1 MIKIKRKIKIYVET
15 SVVSGNFDSHL
26 PERQKMTREFFKK
39 LRSSQ
44 YNGFVSSLVC
54 EEVDLTDEPKRSKL
68 ILLVK
73 EFVNVDGTKIEI
85 QNLAQRY

>member
-15 SVVSGNFDSHL
+15 SVVSGYFDSHL
-26 PERQKMTREFFKK
+26 PERQKMT
-39 LRSSQ
+39 
-44 YNGFVSSLVC
+44 